1 MTHYLLDGRFAPI
14 TWTIGF
20 FKAPTATV
28 AHALEDW
35 RVELYGRRNV
45 ESVVVGGGLSA
56 MLTQVEP
63 LVRGY
68 TPPELLVP
76 TRNTEW
82 TAYFAGGFSGAD
94 EAPIGVLAREIP
106 CEAVMVHLVPECK
119 PSDPSRRPNG
129 GRSIVLMADHQTD
142 WLNYVRSV
150 WVGQDGNRWSFEQ
163 QGDPLPFEDVS
174 AYQRRR
180 VKDRFTEDM
189 LVDFSANLGQYP
201 MDEQSYSQ
209 QGVLLRTRLEA
220 KASAYSMTL
229 AEARAHFD
237 LE

>member
-28 AHALEDW
+28 AAALEDW
-35 RVELYGRRNV
+35 RVEIHGRQNV
-45 ESVVVGGGLSA
+45 ESVAVGGGLGA

-76 TRNTEW
+76 THSTEW

-94 EAPIGVLAREIP
+94 EASIGGLARRLP
-106 CEAVMVHLVPECK
+106 CEAVLFMMVPEREV
-119 PSDPSRRPNG
+119 SRPKQPNG
-129 GRSIVLMADHQTD
+129 GRSILLIADHDTE
-142 WLNYVRSV
+142 WLNYARSV
-150 WVGQDGNRWSFEQ
+150 GVGQDGNRWSFEQ
-163 QGDPLPFEDVS
+163 QGEPLPFEDVS
-174 AYQRRR
+174 EYQKRR

-189 LVDFSANLGQYP
+189 LVGFAANLGLYP
-201 MDEQSYSQ
+201 TDEQFYSQ
-209 QGVLLRTRLEA
+209 QGVLVRTRLEA

-237 LE
+237 LS

>member
-28 AHALEDW
+28 AATLEDW
-35 RVELYGRRNV
+35 RVEIHGRHNV
-45 ESVVVGGGLSA
+45 ESVAVGGGLSA
-56 MLTQVEP
+56 MLTRVEP

-94 EAPIGVLAREIP
+94 EAPIGGLAREIP
-106 CEAVMVHLVPECK
+106 CEAVSFMMVPEREA
-119 PSDPSRRPNG
+119 SRPKQPNG
-129 GRSIVLMADHQTD
+129 GRSILLIADHDTE
-142 WLNYVRSV
+142 WLNYARSV
-150 WVGQDGNRWSFEQ
+150 GVGQDGNRWTFEQ

-174 AYQRRR
+174 AYQKRR

-189 LVDFSANLGQYP
+189 LVDYAANLGLYP
-201 MDEQSYSQ
+201 MDEQFYSQ

>member
-14 TWTIGF
+14 TWAIGF

-28 AHALEDW
+28 AAALEDW
-35 RVELYGRRNV
+35 RVEIHGRHNV
-45 ESVVVGGGLSA
+45 ESVAVGGGLSA
-56 MLTQVEP
+56 MLTHVEP

-94 EAPIGVLAREIP
+94 EAPIGGLARRLP
-106 CEAVMVHLVPECK
+106 CEAVSFMMVPEREV
-119 PSDPSRRPNG
+119 SRPKQPNG
-129 GRSIVLMADHQTD
+129 GRSILLIADHDTE
-142 WLNYVRSV
+142 WLNYARSV
-150 WVGQDGNRWSFEQ
+150 GVGQDGNRWTFEQ

-180 VKDRFTEDM
+180 VKDRFTEEM
-189 LVDFSANLGQYP
+189 LVDYAANLGLYP
-201 MDEQSYSQ
+201 MDEQFYSQ
-209 QGVLLRTRLEA
+209 QGVLVRSRLEA

-237 LE
+237 LS